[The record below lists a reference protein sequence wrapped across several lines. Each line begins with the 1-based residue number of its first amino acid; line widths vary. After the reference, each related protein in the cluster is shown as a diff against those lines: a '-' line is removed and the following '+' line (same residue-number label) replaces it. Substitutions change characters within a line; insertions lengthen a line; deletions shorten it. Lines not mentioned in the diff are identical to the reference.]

1 MRLILSIFEKIFSYQ
16 KHILYS
22 IQLKINSEI
31 NSDIKIQQEGLLI
44 DTHPLMWVRFIYCGR

>member
-44 DTHPLMWVRFIYCGR
+44 DTHPLM